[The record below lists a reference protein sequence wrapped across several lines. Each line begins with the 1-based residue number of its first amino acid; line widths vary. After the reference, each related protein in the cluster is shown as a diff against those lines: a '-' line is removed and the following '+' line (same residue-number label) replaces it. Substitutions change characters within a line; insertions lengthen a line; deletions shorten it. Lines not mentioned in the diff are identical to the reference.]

1 MTNHQAGTSS
11 NRRGAVTI
19 VVCLALG
26 TVVAAMSSLNLA
38 LPGIARATHASQ
50 SDLEWVID
58 AYSLAF
64 ASLLLL
70 GGALGDRY
78 GRRRTLIIGL
88 AIFGGG
94 SMLAA
99 VAHSANELIAL
110 RALVGV
116 GAALVMP
123 ATLSTITGTYPPAE
137 RTRAVSTWA
146 AVAGGAAI
154 LGLLAAGLLLA
165 AFSWRSVFYLN
176 VVLSTVA
183 LIGTLR
189 FVPESADPD
198 APRLDVTGAAL
209 AVIGLVMVV
218 YSVIEAPNYGW
229 VTARTIGG
237 LAGGL
242 VVLAGFL
249 IWESRIDAP
258 MLDPRIFRNRR
269 LSSGSLSILI
279 QFFAFF
285 GFTFTGLQYLEGVR
299 GDTPLLAAV
308 SVLPLAGSMMP
319 TARMTPRLV
328 SRFGARAVNVGG
340 LILVAVGLAILARL
354 GASTPYLLMLVG
366 LVALGTGMGA
376 AMTPATSAI
385 TESLP
390 ASQQG
395 VGSALNDLSRDLGG
409 ALGIAVLGSLFD
421 AGFRSHMVVTGLSPA
436 LAAKAKDSFAIALRL
451 PEPTATHARNAFAS
465 GLHISLLAG
474 AGAALA
480 AALIAYVLQR
490 PTASTATE
498 TATDEHAHL
507 VADA

>member
-1 MTNHQAGTSS
+1 MTKNTTGTGMH
-11 NRRGAVTI
+11 RGRVTI

-38 LPGIARATHASQ
+38 LPGIARATHATQ

-64 ASLLLL
+64 ASLLLP

-78 GRRRTLIIGL
+78 GRRRALIIGL
-88 AIFGGG
+88 VIFGGG

-99 VAHSANELIAL
+99 VANSAGELIAL
-110 RALVGV
+110 RALLGV

-123 ATLSTITGTYPPAE
+123 ATLSTITATYPPAE

-154 LGLLAAGLLLA
+154 LGLLCAGLLLA

-176 VVLSTVA
+176 VALSAIA
-183 LIGTLR
+183 LLGVLR
-189 FVPESADPD
+189 FVPESADPA
-198 APRLDVTGAAL
+198 APRLDVTGAFL
-209 AVIGLVMVV
+209 AVIALVMIV
-218 YSVIEAPNYGW
+218 YSVIEAPSHGW
-229 VTARTIGG
+229 LATRTIAG
-237 LAGGL
+237 LAGGF
-242 VVLAGFL
+242 VVLSAFVV
-249 IWESRIDAP
+249 WESRIDAP
-258 MLDPRIFRNRR
+258 MLDPRLFRNRR

-299 GDTPLLAAV
+299 DNAPLLAAV
-308 SVLPLAGSMMP
+308 SILPLAGTMMP
-319 TARMTPRLV
+319 TARLTPRLV
-328 SRFGARAVNVGG
+328 TRFGARAVNVGG
-340 LILVAVGLAILARL
+340 LILVALGLAILAHL
-354 GASTPYLLMLVG
+354 GANTPYLLMLAG
-366 LVALGTGMGA
+366 LVALGMGMGA

-390 ASQQG
+390 DSQQG

-421 AGFRSHMVVTGLSPA
+421 AGYRSHMNVSGLPPA

-451 PEPTATHARNAFAS
+451 PEPIASHARNAFSS

-480 AALIAYVLQR
+480 AAVIAYLLQR
-490 PTASTATE
+490 PTVSTASDRSPYE
-498 TATDEHAHL
+498 RHDLAP
-507 VADA
+507 DA